1 METKLGERLYARHE
15 VSQNRGKDE
24 RKTNGT
30 VEEEPGFPLL

>member
-24 RKTNGT
+24 RKTSGM
-30 VEEEPGFPLL
+30 VEEESGFPLL